1 MHDVSDYLHLVDTL
15 HYDNEYDSVYK
26 STRVVEGED
35 YIVVYRK
42 KQLKNGQW
50 TKGDLRLTKKVYNCK
65 QKVTF
70 VSQKRNCKLLFT
82 KCNHIMLQIRSCDT
96 NVTYFLLLVIILR

>member
-1 MHDVSDYLHLVDTL
+1 M
-15 HYDNEYDSVYK
+15 YK

-50 TKGDLRLTKKVYNCK
+50 TKGECISPISAKDLVEMTELYSTMVDERKK
-65 QKVTF
+65 
-70 VSQKRNCKLLFT
+70 
-82 KCNHIMLQIRSCDT
+82 
-96 NVTYFLLLVIILR
+96 